1 MSKEHNLFI
10 KIKGLVDGSVSSSFS
25 KVQNSFKGTEKS
37 ILDLK
42 ASQDKIKNLDIQN
55 FQISNLRIFL

>member
-10 KIKGLVDGSVSSSFS
+10 KIKGLVDGSVSRFS
-25 KVQNSFKGTEKS
+25 KVQNSFKGTGKS

-42 ASQDKIKNLDIQN
+42 ASQDKIKNLDIQIKG
-55 FQISNLRIFL
+55 FEKFKTKLI